1 MSKIWLQC
9 GCAEN
14 YSAIREREQF
24 HEQEIWRRGAEMII
38 TRTPFRI
45 SFFGGGTDYP
55 AWYQEHGGVVLATS
69 IDKYCHISCRYLPP
83 FFEHKHRIV
92 YSIIENV
99 QRVEEIKHPAVRA
112 ILGWAWCDDQ
122 GLEVHHDGDLPAR
135 SGLGSSSSFT
145 VGLIHAL
152 SALRG
157 KYITKDDLAAQAIHM
172 EQHIIKENVGS
183 QDQITAAFGGFNRID
198 FKTNDTFQVSPII
211 LTKDRLQEFQSHLML
226 CFTGFS
232 RIASEIAKSK
242 IENFKS
248 RGNELNRMTEMVDE
262 AIQVLQNT
270 KTPIEEV
277 GRLLHQSWLCKR
289 NLSDKVSTPEIDHLY
304 EEAMRAGAV
313 GGKILGAGG
322 GGFLLL
328 FVRPELQSK
337 VRELLK
343 HLIHV
348 PFEFENSGSRVVLY
362 QPDGLS

>member
-1 MSKIWLQC
+1 
-9 GCAEN
+9 
-14 YSAIREREQF
+14 
-24 HEQEIWRRGAEMII
+24 
-38 TRTPFRI
+38 
-45 SFFGGGTDYP
+45 
-55 AWYQEHGGVVLATS
+55 
-69 IDKYCHISCRYLPP
+69 
-83 FFEHKHRIV
+83 
-92 YSIIENV
+92 
-99 QRVEEIKHPAVRA
+99 
-112 ILGWAWCDDQ
+112 
-122 GLEVHHDGDLPAR
+122 
-135 SGLGSSSSFT
+135 
-145 VGLIHAL
+145 
-152 SALRG
+152 
-157 KYITKDDLAAQAIHM
+157 M

-328 FVRPELQSK
+328 FVRPELQSN
-337 VRELLK
+337 VRERLK